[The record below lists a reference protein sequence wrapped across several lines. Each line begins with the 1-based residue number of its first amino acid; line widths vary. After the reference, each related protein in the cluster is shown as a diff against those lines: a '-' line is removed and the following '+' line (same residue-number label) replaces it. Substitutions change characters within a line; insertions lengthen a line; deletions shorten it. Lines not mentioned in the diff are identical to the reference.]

1 MRYGIFGGAFDPP
14 HSGHLAVAQAAFN
27 ELNLQYVIFVPS
39 FAPPH
44 REQPKASFHHRV
56 GMLQSLL
63 KARPWALVSSIEMEL
78 SAPSYTFDM
87 VKALKA
93 RQAQGQ
99 NPFLLVGADNYR
111 TFTSWHRWKE
121 LLQEVEVVVYP
132 RGNALPNA
140 LTEVPARFLKAP
152 LRPEHSTDL
161 RKALEK
167 GLNAEESGCLPEVAA
182 YAQQHGLYGMQGLGG
197 TESAKP

>member
-1 MRYGIFGGAFDPP
+1 MRYALFGGAFDPP
-14 HSGHLAVAQAAFN
+14 HAGHLAVAEAAYR
-27 ELNLQYVIFVPS
+27 ELELKCVIFVPS

-56 GMLQSLL
+56 GMLQFLL
-63 KARPWALVSSIEMEL
+63 KSRPWAVVSNIEMEL
-78 SAPSYTFDM
+78 AAPTFTFDM
-87 VKALKA
+87 VKTMKS

-152 LRPEHSTDL
+152 LRPEHSTDF
-161 RKALEK
+161 RKAFEK
-167 GLNAEESGCLPEVAA
+167 GLNADESGCLPEVVS
-182 YAQQHGLYGMQGLGG
+182 YAQQHGLYGLQGIAGA
-197 TESAKP
+197 EP